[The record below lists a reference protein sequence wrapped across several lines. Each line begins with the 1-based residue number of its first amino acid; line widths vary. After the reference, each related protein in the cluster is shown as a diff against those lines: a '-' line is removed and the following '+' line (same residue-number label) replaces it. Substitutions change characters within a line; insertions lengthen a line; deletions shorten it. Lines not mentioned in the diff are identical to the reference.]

1 MFTHQHQTLTAEVR
15 HCYCIVHAELKSL
28 QISCG
33 VCSFALVVLIKSAS
47 EKRDS
52 DGYSNNFCAIIMVK
66 IILYKL
72 NSLSVQILALCI
84 VKIT

>member
-1 MFTHQHQTLTAEVR
+1 M
-15 HCYCIVHAELKSL
+15 
-28 QISCG
+28 
-33 VCSFALVVLIKSAS
+33 VLIKSAG

-72 NSLSVQILALCI
+72 DSLSVQILALCI
-84 VKIT
+84 IKIT